1 MPLRT
6 VLLWLGCAAPLLAQ
20 EPPQGLRYACD
31 AGASRLELAVGD
43 ATGEPA
49 PAGATVEWIDV
60 EPLQD
65 FGEVDAQT
73 GVRLRGDSRTLA
85 RRCGP
90 YALTIRAGFYNANPM
105 GEMGAAD
112 AYPIVELLGPG
123 AGRIGTY
130 AMGVCE
136 AHNPRYGY
144 LVPCPSDWAAR
155 VRISGPPA
163 VRGTML
169 ELRRTHD
176 ERRVLPQ
183 PVSAG
188 EPTPPP

>member
-1 MPLRT
+1 MPRRIA
-6 VLLWLGCAAPLLAQ
+6 LLWLACAAPLSAQ
-20 EPPQGLRYACD
+20 EAPQGLRYACD
-31 AGASRLELAVGD
+31 AGASRLELAVDD

-60 EPLQD
+60 EQLQV
-65 FGEVDAQT
+65 FGAADAHT
-73 GVRLRGDSRTLA
+73 GVRLRVDSRTLE

-90 YALTIRAGFYNANPM
+90 HALTIRAGFYNANPM

-112 AYPIVELLGPG
+112 AYPIVEILGPG
-123 AGRIGTY
+123 AGRLGTY

-136 AHNPRYGY
+136 SQNPRYGY
-144 LVPCPSDWAAR
+144 LVPCPSDWATRIR
-155 VRISGPPA
+155 VTGPPA

-176 ERRVLPQ
+176 ERRALPQ
-183 PVSAG
+183 PLSAD
-188 EPTPPP
+188 EPTLPP